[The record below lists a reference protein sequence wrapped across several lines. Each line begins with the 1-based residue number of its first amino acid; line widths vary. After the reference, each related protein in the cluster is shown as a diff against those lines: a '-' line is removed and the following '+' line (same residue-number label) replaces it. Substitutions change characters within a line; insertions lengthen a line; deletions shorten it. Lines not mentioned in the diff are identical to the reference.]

1 VDTLTKYNVTIED
14 KQYKIDLTKTENQDH
29 FMVKIDDKPYKLE
42 LENKFKFDTPIQI
55 KLGQKSYSIQ
65 IAKKEKQTAFQVKIK
80 DISIDAEVKT
90 QQINSFPQSAAT
102 QTTVITAVK
111 TQMGKAAIEGAVTAP
126 MAGKIVSIKVK
137 KGEAVKAGKVVC
149 ILEAMKMENEMVA
162 QKDGFV
168 KEILVSAG
176 ASVNKGDPVF
186 VIASSED

>member
-1 VDTLTKYNVTIED
+1 VDTLTKYNVTIEG
-14 KQYKIDLTKTENQDH
+14 KQYKIDLTKTEDQER

-42 LENKFKFDTPIQI
+42 LEKEFEYDAPVQI
-55 KLGQKSYSIQ
+55 KLGEKTFTIQ
-65 IAKKEKQTAFQVKIK
+65 IAKKERQAAFQVKIK
-80 DISIDAEVKT
+80 DIFVNAEVKT
-90 QQINSFPQSAAT
+90 QQVNSFSQPVAT
-102 QTTVITAVK
+102 PTPVIAAVK
-111 TQMGKAAIEGAVTAP
+111 TQIGKVAIEGAVTAP

-137 KGEAVKAGKVVC
+137 KGEAVKTGKVIC

-186 VIASSED
+186 VIESSED

>member
-1 VDTLTKYNVTIED
+1 MTRYNVTVEG
-14 KQYKIDLTKTENQDH
+14 KQYKIDLSKIENQEH

-42 LENKFKFDTPIQI
+42 LEKKFEYNAPVQI
-55 KLGQKSYSIQ
+55 KLGEKTFTIQ

-80 DISIDAEVKT
+80 DISVDAEVKT
-90 QQINSFPQSAAT
+90 QHVNSLSQPTAT
-102 QTTVITAVK
+102 PTPVIAAVK
-111 TQMGKAAIEGAVTAP
+111 TQIGKIVIEGAVTAP

-149 ILEAMKMENEMVA
+149 ILEAMKMENELVA
-162 QKDGFV
+162 QKDGFI

>member
-1 VDTLTKYNVTIED
+1 LTKYNVTIEG
-14 KQYKIDLTKTENQDH
+14 KQYKIDLTKTEDQER

-42 LENKFKFDTPIQI
+42 LEKEFEYDAPVQI
-55 KLGQKSYSIQ
+55 KLGEKTFTIQ
-65 IAKKEKQTAFQVKIK
+65 IAKKERQAAFQVKIK
-80 DISIDAEVKT
+80 DIFVNAEVKT
-90 QQINSFPQSAAT
+90 QQVNSFSQPVAT
-102 QTTVITAVK
+102 PTPVIAAVK
-111 TQMGKAAIEGAVTAP
+111 TQIGKVAIEGAVTAP

-137 KGEAVKAGKVVC
+137 KGEAVKTGKVIC

-186 VIASSED
+186 VIESSED